1 MRLLTP
7 VVNDSS
13 GPNTPKKKRKNTM
26 DTTMETMI
34 LLVGQ
39 FCSSLFL
46 WIGIALLAERATISA
61 FQKRFVQIFCALLF
75 MVWLAATPLLA
86 QSGFFRGVGIPLAL
100 VLTLLFGFVL
110 MFSQTFRK
118 LLTITPMHWIIGIQ
132 VFRVLG
138 GIWLIGY
145 AQGQLPSLFAL
156 PAGIGDTL
164 TGLTAPLVAYW
175 SYKNGKGARLIA
187 YIWCT
192 FGTLDLL
199 DALTLANLSNSTALI
214 GVLPF
219 VLIPAFGVPRSLV
232 LHGYTFWLLV
242 KRRAEKAI
250 RTEKAIQL

>member
-1 MRLLTP
+1 MAEA
-7 VVNDSS
+7 

-26 DTTMETMI
+26 DTTMETII

-61 FQKRFVQIFCALLF
+61 LQKRFIQIFGALLF
-75 MVWLAATPLLA
+75 LVWFAATPLLA
-86 QSGFFRGVGIPLAL
+86 QSGFFLGVGIPLTL
-100 VLTLLFGFVL
+100 VLTLIFGFVL

-118 LLTITPMHWIIGIQ
+118 LLAITPMHWIIGIQ

-145 AQGQLPSLFAL
+145 AQGQLPGLFAL

-175 SYKNGKGARLIA
+175 SYKKWKGARLIA
-187 YIWCT
+187 YVWCT

-199 DALTLANLSNSTALI
+199 DAITLANLSNSTALL

-219 VLIPAFGVPRSLV
+219 VLIPAFGVPRVLV

>member
-1 MRLLTP
+1 M
-7 VVNDSS
+7 N
-13 GPNTPKKKRKNTM
+13 
-26 DTTMETMI
+26 TTMETII

-39 FCSSLFL
+39 FFSSLFL

-61 FQKRFVQIFCALLF
+61 FQKRFIQMFGALLF
-75 MVWLAATPLLA
+75 LMWFAATPLLA
-86 QSGFFRGVGIPLAL
+86 QSGFFLGVGIPLAL

-110 MFSQTFRK
+110 VFSPTFRK

-138 GIWLIGY
+138 VMWLIGY
-145 AQGQLPSLFAL
+145 AQGQLPGLFAL

-175 SYKNGKGARLIA
+175 FFKNGKGARLIA
-187 YIWCT
+187 FIWCL

-199 DALTLANLSNSTALI
+199 DAITLANLSNSTALI

-232 LHGYTFWLLV
+232 LHGYTFWLLG
-242 KRRAEKAI
+242 KR
-250 RTEKAIQL
+250 RTEKAIQLEPGIAQKSTA

>member
-1 MRLLTP
+1 MRLLPP
-7 VVNDSS
+7 VVNGSS
-13 GPNTPKKKRKNTM
+13 GPNPPKKKRKNTM

-86 QSGFFRGVGIPLAL
+86 QSGFFLGVGIPLAL

-145 AQGQLPSLFAL
+145 AQGQLPGLFAL
-156 PAGIGDTL
+156 PAGIPDTL
-164 TGLTAPLVAYW
+164 TGLTAPLVAYC
-175 SYKNGKGARLIA
+175 SYKNGKAARLIG